1 MRANMSDGEDVRVS
15 ESDNI
20 DEVRRRLEEIQQHKR
35 GRVRWSVSR
44 HTAELALVA
53 LDERRPAREA
63 PAKSG
68 KSRRR
73 KRRKRLL

>member
-1 MRANMSDGEDVRVS
+1 MRPNISDGEDAPVN
-15 ESDNI
+15 ESDDI
-20 DEVRRRLEEIQQHKR
+20 DAVRRRLEEIQQHKR

-53 LDERRPAREA
+53 LDEPGPTREP

-68 KSRRR
+68 KTRRR